1 MNLDTTKS
9 LKELEI
15 DPKLFIGGFYI
26 DPKICDDMNNWFNE
40 IPDDAK
46 TEGRLSVKGYGS
58 ELIVDKAVKDT
69 IEFQMPDP
77 YLQDE
82 ATKNIL
88 LSYLEALD
96 TSFTQYNEKYNNS
109 ILQEGTYNFLV
120 QPPQIQRYPA
130 GGSFNMLH
138 CERYSETLMGLR
150 RHLVYMTYFDDIE
163 DGGGTEFP
171 FQNFTSK
178 SKKGLTL
185 IWPAG
190 WTHMHRGVPAPNQEK
205 TIITGWAHIDVPQG
219 EDFKIFIDSFV

>member
-1 MNLDTTKS
+1 MDFDSTKS

-26 DPKICDDMNNWFNE
+26 DPKICDAMNNWFNE
-40 IPDDAK
+40 LPAQAK
-46 TEGRLSVKGYGS
+46 TNGYVS
-58 ELIVDKAVKDT
+58 KQNEKDLVVDKTIKDT
-69 IEFQMPDP
+69 TETSMPDP

-82 ATKNIL
+82 TTKNL
-88 LSYLEALD
+88 LVSYLEALD
-96 TSFTQYNEKYNNS
+96 AAFVQYNQKYDNVA
-109 ILQEGTYNFLV
+109 LKEGDYSFLV

-130 GGSFNMLH
+130 GGSFSLLH
-138 CERYSETLMGLR
+138 CERHANSLVSLR

-171 FQNFTSK
+171 LQNFTSK
-178 SKKGLTL
+178 SEKGLTL

-190 WTHMHRGVPAPNQEK
+190 WTHMHKGVPAPNQEK
-205 TIITGWAHIDVPQG
+205 TIITGWAHLDVPQG